1 MYQIKLIECLSN
13 CLDRPDIRFFSRI
26 SPGVFNHIFSLSD
39 YESAAEAA
47 EATDTDN
54 DLSFEGE
61 RERERMLFMFW
72 FVFPVQVLGFQS
84 ESSAEFLI
92 YWRISTSRT
101 TPRTLRPRWRVS
113 SYRSVGSVGTHL
125 CSSVMSHFAN
135 ILRDFHHH
143 MCLFIEIKL
152 SWGWDLVNNTT
163 QSHVVAGTLRGF
175 GVIKTNKAATTRS
188 WSVSAALV
196 RPVFAQ
202 WVLNH
207 ENISNI
213 TVTAITVCLRLWP
226 STRMSFFK
234 RKFLKIFKRKQK
246 VNDLIIQIIIH
257 L

>member
-1 MYQIKLIECLSN
+1 MSLKLPWPTRNKIFLQNSSRCFQSN
-13 CLDRPDIRFFSRI
+13 
-26 SPGVFNHIFSLSD
+26 FSLSD

-61 RERERMLFMFW
+61 RERDRMLFMFW
-72 FVFPVQVLGFQS
+72 FVFPVQVLGFQP

-143 MCLFIEIKL
+143 MCLFYWDQIKL
-152 SWGWDLVNNTT
+152 RVRSCTKHNTVPCCCWHPPWFWCHKNKQSRHHQELVSQCCTCAACVCSVGAESWEY
-163 QSHVVAGTLRGF
+163 Q
-175 GVIKTNKAATTRS
+175 
-188 WSVSAALV
+188 
-196 RPVFAQ
+196 
-202 WVLNH
+202 
-207 ENISNI
+207 
-213 TVTAITVCLRLWP
+213 
-226 STRMSFFK
+226 
-234 RKFLKIFKRKQK
+234 
-246 VNDLIIQIIIH
+246 
-257 L
+257 